1 MTLFFSDKPGCHE
14 RHLQR
19 RYNNP
24 LFPESRRGVSTAQLI
39 ESRQKDEQDKERF
52 MTEFRK
58 LLESTAAL
66 NGQVETE
73 EILQLK
79 GDVEKLYIQC
89 VSLSGDT
96 AEFKQALLKL
106 HDAVLLAIRESAGN
120 DALAQQELSKEYE
133 AWQMHIRLLEHP
145 LAAHLL
151 RTDSP
156 IEGDELLPVLLSED
170 SGTLENIL
178 IMFDD
183 EQLSILLHGAR
194 QLMENIRQEGYQIP
208 EAEKCL
214 QELEKAANE

>member
-24 LFPESRRGVSTAQLI
+24 LFPQSRRAVTTAQLV
-39 ESRQKDEQDKERF
+39 EARQKDEQDKERF
-52 MTEFRK
+52 MTEFQK

-66 NGQVETE
+66 SGQVDTE
-73 EILQLK
+73 EVLKLK
-79 GDVEKLYIQC
+79 GEVEKLYIHC

-96 AEFKQALLKL
+96 AELKQALLKL
-106 HDAVLLAIRESAGN
+106 HDAVVLAVREAAGN
-120 DALAQQELSKEYE
+120 DALAQEELTREND
-133 AWQMHIRLLEHP
+133 AWQLHIKLLEHP
-145 LAAHLL
+145 LVAHLL

-170 SGTLENIL
+170 SSSLDHIL
-178 IMFDD
+178 VMFDE
-183 EQLSILLHGAR
+183 EQLSILCHGAR
-194 QLMENIRQEGYQIP
+194 QLMENIRLEGYEIP

-214 QELEKAANE
+214 QELEKAVNA